1 MTPAVE
7 QLVRETMELTGADTP
22 QLLEDDAPVLSDE
35 ALAVAAGDGGGAGD
49 DGGFYLTGI
58 IGGKDVG
65 KSALVN
71 ALVGRNITAIT
82 SHGPGTETVVAYA
95 HASRAAALKELLE
108 REVPGQY
115 RVVTHEE
122 PHLLR
127 QVLLDLPD
135 IDSHYK
141 NHLEVTRAM
150 LRHMLYPVWVQSVEK
165 YADRQPQEMLAR
177 VAAGNAAQ
185 NFVFCLNKVDQLEGT
200 SAEGRGPSGERNNGG
215 GGASTRPSALGPR
228 SSGAAEEIRDDFAGR
243 IARTLGLNERPDVFL
258 ICAVR
263 PERYELPRLR
273 EVLSRQKSEQAVRES
288 KALAVR
294 RQDRTLIQWLAE
306 QRLDER
312 AARLARLEQEAEE
325 LLAARVGGPLL
336 EEAIPRLLDDP
347 ANRLALTDEVLRERV
362 ARWPLVNLVHT
373 LLSPLLAVWRSNVGA
388 AARGG
393 GGPRGGEA
401 LVEAYLDGA
410 GGGGGSA
417 NGRGMAGL
425 VQATFAQLR
434 QAQPTV
440 ATLYRHNHLWED
452 MPADMAAG
460 ELRRTLAATVER
472 QRAAAV
478 QRLAGRGGVVAPV
491 FRWLLTVGALLWF
504 PFVQP
509 VLQGMLSL
517 PDLGRDL
524 WSDGRKVAALVV
536 GLLSGAAL
544 LRNVTF
550 LIIWFT
556 VIWLWLRWGTQRR
569 VGRLLSRWKSPDA
582 RDEALNLN
590 AQAMRWMADLLAP
603 VRRVR
608 ERTEDVARR
617 AMALGG
623 PTGAD
628 LRPEMPAKVGAGVG
642 AAG

>member
-7 QLVRETMELTGADTP
+7 QLVREAMELTGAETP

-35 ALAVAAGDGGGAGD
+35 ALAVGPGGGREGGAGD

-95 HASRAAALKELLE
+95 HSSRAAALKELLE
-108 REVPGQY
+108 REVPGRY

-177 VAAGNAAQ
+177 VAAGNAAA
-185 NFVFCLNKVDQLEGT
+185 NFVFCLNKVDQVEGSGFGVQGSGNQT
-200 SAEGRGPSGERNNGG
+200 TGRP
-215 GGASTRPSALGPR
+215 A
-228 SSGAAEEIRDDFAGR
+228 AAEQIRDDFAGR
-243 IARTLGLNERPDVFL
+243 IARTLQLHERPDVFL
-258 ICAVR
+258 VCAVR

-273 EVLSRQKSEQAVRES
+273 ELLSRQKSEQAVRES

-294 RQDRTLIQWLAE
+294 RQDRTLLQWLAD

-312 AARLARLEQEAEE
+312 AGRLARLEQEAEE

-347 ANRLALTDEVLRERV
+347 ANKLALSDEVLRERV
-362 ARWPLVNLVHT
+362 ARWPLVNLIHT

-393 GGPRGGEA
+393 RGPRGGEA

-410 GGGGGSA
+410 GGAGGNA
-417 NGRGMAGL
+417 NARGVAGL

-452 MPADMAAG
+452 MPADLAAG

-472 QRAAAV
+472 QRAVAV
-478 QRLAGRGGVVAPV
+478 QRLAGRGGVVAPL

-509 VLQGMLSL
+509 VLQGILAL
-517 PDLGRDL
+517 PDLGRDM

-544 LRNVTF
+544 LRNATF

-556 VIWLWLRWGTQRR
+556 LIWLWLRWGTQRR

-582 RDEALNLN
+582 RDEALNLS
-590 AQAMRWMADLLAP
+590 AQAMRWMAGLLAP
-603 VRRVR
+603 IRMVR

-617 AMALGG
+617 AKALGASAHQEG
-623 PTGAD
+623 I
-628 LRPEMPAKVGAGVG
+628 LKVGAEVG
-642 AAG
+642 AAA

>member
-35 ALAVAAGDGGGAGD
+35 ALEMAAPEDAKGAD
-49 DGGFYLTGI
+49 DGGFYLVGI

-82 SHGPGTETVVAYA
+82 SHGPGTEIVVAYA

-141 NHLEVTRAM
+141 GHLEVTRAM

-165 YADRQPQEMLAR
+165 YADRQPQEMLAK

-185 NFVFCLNKVDQLEGT
+185 NFVFCLNKVDQLEQRREGEAPAEPRAHNRPG
-200 SAEGRGPSGERNNGG
+200 SA
-215 GGASTRPSALGPR
+215 GASPSQSSSAQSTMPR
-228 SSGAAEEIRDDFAGR
+228 AAQEIRDDFAGR
-243 IARTLGLNERPDVFL
+243 IARTLGLGERPDIFL
-258 ICAVR
+258 ISAVR

-273 EVLSRQKSEQAVRES
+273 GTLARQKSDDVVRRS
-288 KALAVR
+288 KELAVR
-294 RQDRTLIQWLAE
+294 RQDQSLLQWLGE

-312 AARLARLEQEAEE
+312 AARLARLQQEAEE
-325 LLAARVGGPLL
+325 LLAARVGEPLL
-336 EEAIPRLLDDP
+336 EDAIPRLLDDP
-347 ANRLALTDEVLRERV
+347 AARLALADEVLRERV

-388 AARGG
+388 AARAGI
-393 GGPRGGEA
+393 GPRGAEA

-410 GGGGGSA
+410 GGGGA
-417 NGRGMAGL
+417 GRGVAGL

-434 QAQPTV
+434 QSQPAV
-440 ATLYRHNHLWED
+440 ATLYRDNRLWED
-452 MPADMAAG
+452 MPAEMAAG
-460 ELRRTLAATVER
+460 ELRRTLAGTVER
-472 QRAAAV
+472 QRATAV
-478 QRLAGRGGVVAPV
+478 QRLAGKTGVVAPL
-491 FRWLLTVGALLWF
+491 FRWVLTVGALLWF
-504 PFVQP
+504 PLVQP
-509 VLQGMLSL
+509 ILQGMLSL
-517 PDLGRDL
+517 WEPGMNLWAHGRQL
-524 WSDGRKVAALVV
+524 AALIV
-536 GLLSGAAL
+536 GVLSGASL

-556 VIWLWLRWGTQRR
+556 VIWLALRWSTQRR
-569 VGRLLSRWKSPDA
+569 VSRLLARWKAPDGRDESLNLTAQALQWMGRL
-582 RDEALNLN
+582 
-590 AQAMRWMADLLAP
+590 MAPIRFA
-603 VRRVR
+603 R
-608 ERTEDVARR
+608 ERTDDLARR
-617 AMALGG
+617 ASALQLE
-623 PTGAD
+623 TAH
-628 LRPEMPAKVGAGVG
+628 
-642 AAG
+642 AAA